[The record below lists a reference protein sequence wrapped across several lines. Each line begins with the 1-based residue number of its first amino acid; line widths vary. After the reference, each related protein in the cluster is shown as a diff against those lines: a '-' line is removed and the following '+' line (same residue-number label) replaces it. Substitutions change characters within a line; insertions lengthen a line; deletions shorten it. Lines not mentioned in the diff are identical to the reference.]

1 MTERC
6 SITLTLLMQQEL
18 TAAGLVNISPGR
30 SSGCVFGNTQV
41 ISASAEKL
49 AFTSNMPGDSPEP
62 RKLWLPTVHLEKAV
76 LLVTGVNADDHSS
89 ALLDLLLTRA
99 FLASP

>member
-62 RKLWLPTVHLEKAV
+62 RKLCAPDRPFGKSGPAGDGSER
-76 LLVTGVNADDHSS
+76 G
-89 ALLDLLLTRA
+89 
-99 FLASP
+99 